1 MNDWKQ
7 VALAFLRGTDQ
18 MPHLGESDI
27 AENKLIHHRIK
38 FDTNEIM
45 SIAPELAEFILEDP
59 NHGEFEF
66 GEIIQNELLGLHEK
80 YIHVCVKVE
89 LVSLPRGYGGVIKS
103 HKHLPPLSI
112 LSDPFMLQG
121 MYTYKFKARTKPE
134 GISLHDRKIFILIVI
149 IFINFISSK
158 PILEIT
164 EASKTIK

>member
-18 MPHLGESDI
+18 MPHLVESDV

-45 SIAPELAEFILEDP
+45 SIAPELAEFVLEDP

-121 MYTYKFKARTKPE
+121 MYIYSSKQGRKGFRSMIAR
-134 GISLHDRKIFILIVI
+134 
-149 IFINFISSK
+149 SK
-158 PILEIT
+158 PILKMT
-164 EASKTIK
+164 THKAN